1 MFKTY
6 LATFV
11 NIFAEVMNFA
21 LLARVILSWLPQ
33 AAHSRPAQI
42 IKDVTDPF
50 LKPLKRMIPPVG
62 MIDISP
68 IVAFLLIEIIRDV
81 ILYLITFLP

>member
-6 LATFV
+6 LATFI
-11 NIFAEVMNFA
+11 NIFAEIMSFA

-33 AAHSRPAQI
+33 AAHSRPAEI
-42 IKDVTDPF
+42 IKDVTDPL
-50 LKPLKRMIPPVG
+50 LKPLKRVIPPVG
-62 MIDISP
+62 MMDISP
-68 IVAFLLIEIIRDV
+68 IVAFFVIEIVRDI